1 MSEEFFKVSAEQL
14 RQPHGDLA
22 IQVGEKM
29 NEINIHIH
37 HNTFEALH
45 IVCQRQHSRNWNGQ
59 RFFCKRF
66 I

>member
-37 HNTFEALH
+37 HNTFEAL
-45 IVCQRQHSRNWNGQ
+45 IFLPTTAFSKLEWATV
-59 RFFCKRF
+59 
-66 I
+66 IL